1 MSLVTQ
7 INSLITRIGTEFKTT
22 KTLIAGNSAGDLSS
36 LSTTAKNNLVSAINE
51 LKTGYTALN
60 GAVSKNK
67 GYFASSEAL
76 TSAYPAASAG
86 DYAINGAT
94 DTVWVWD
101 ADAGTPAWK
110 DGGGAGTVTS
120 VNGQTG
126 AVVISEVTTS
136 VDGLMVA
143 ADKVK
148 LNSIAASA
156 TANDSDAN
164 LKNRA
169 NHTGTQTASTIS
181 DFASSVIAAI
191 LSGLSTASN
200 SVVLATDSIVSA
212 IGKLQAQI
220 TSHMGSGGTSH
231 ESAVANSTSGFM
243 TGADKAKLDGV
254 ATSATANDTDSNLK
268 NRANHTGSQV
278 AATISDFASSV
289 IASALSGLSV
299 ASALAISAADSIVI
313 ALGKLQAQITAH
325 AGSGGATHATVVP
338 SGANGFMSG
347 ADKAKLDGLANFSHP
362 TGDGNL
368 HVPATGTG
376 NNTKVLKAGAT
387 AGSAAWGTVDFS
399 ELGSKPTTIGGYSI
413 SDAYTKTE
421 IGDPTTDFVAAFNLV
436 IA

>member
-22 KTLIAGNSAGDLSS
+22 KTLIAGNSSGDLSS
-36 LSTTAKNNLVSAINE
+36 LSTTAKNNLVAAINE
-51 LKTGYTALN
+51 LKSGYTALN
-60 GAVSKNK
+60 GAVNKNK
-67 GYFASSEAL
+67 GYFASTVAL
-76 TSAYPAASAG
+76 TTAYPSGTAG
-86 DYAINGAT
+86 DFAINGAT

-126 AVVISEVTTS
+126 AVTIGAVTTS

-148 LNSIAASA
+148 LNSIASSA

-169 NHTGTQTASTIS
+169 NHTGTQLASTIS
-181 DFASSVIAAI
+181 DFAASVLAAV
-191 LSGLSTASN
+191 LSGLSTATS
-200 SVVLATDSIVSA
+200 SVVLATDSILSA
-212 IGKLQAQI
+212 IGKLQGQI
-220 TSHMGSGGTSH
+220 TAHLGSGGTSH
-231 ESAVANSTSGFM
+231 ANAVPNSTAGFM
-243 TGADKAKLDGV
+243 TGVDKAKLDTI
-254 ATSATANDTDSNLK
+254 ASSATANDSDANLK

-278 AATISDFASSV
+278 ASTISDFASSV
-289 IASALSGLSV
+289 IATALAGLSV
-299 ASALAISAADSIVI
+299 ASALAVSAADSIVI

-325 AGSGGATHATVVP
+325 SGSGGASHATVVA
-338 SGANGFMSG
+338 SGANGFMTG

-368 HVPATGTG
+368 HIPATGTG
-376 NNTKVLKAGAT
+376 NNTKVLKSGAT
-387 AGSAAWGTVDFS
+387 AGSGAWGVVDFS
-399 ELGSKPTTIGGYSI
+399 ELGSKPTTLGGYSI
-413 SDAYTKTE
+413 SDAYTKAE
-421 IGDPTTDFVAAFNLV
+421 IGDPATDFVAAFNLA

>member
-36 LSTTAKNNLVSAINE
+36 LSTTAKNNLVAAINE
-51 LKTGYTALN
+51 LNSGFTSLN
-60 GAVSKNK
+60 GAVNKNK
-67 GYFASSEAL
+67 GYFASTAAL
-76 TSAYPAASAG
+76 TTAYPSGTAG
-86 DYAINGAT
+86 DFAINGAT

-126 AVVISEVTTS
+126 AVTIGAVTTS

-148 LNSIAASA
+148 LNSIASSA

-169 NHTGTQTASTIS
+169 NHTGTQLASTIS
-181 DFASSVIAAI
+181 DFASSILAAV
-191 LSGLSTASN
+191 LTGLSTATN
-200 SVVLATDSIVSA
+200 SVVLATDSILAA

-220 TSHMGSGGTSH
+220 TSHAGSGGTSH
-231 ESAVANSTSGFM
+231 ESAVANSTAGFM
-243 TGADKAKLDGV
+243 TGVDKAKLDTI
-254 ATSATANDTDSNLK
+254 ASSATANDTDANLK
-268 NRANHTGSQV
+268 NRANHTGSQI
-278 AATISDFASSV
+278 ASTISDFASSV
-289 IASALSGLSV
+289 IATALSGLSV

-325 AGSGGATHATVVP
+325 GGSGGATHATVVA
-338 SGANGFMSG
+338 SGANGFMTG
-347 ADKAKLDGLANFSHP
+347 EDKAKLDGLANFSHP

-376 NNTKVLKAGAT
+376 NNTKVLKSGAT
-387 AGSAAWGTVDFS
+387 AGSGAWGVVDFS
-399 ELGSKPTTIGGYSI
+399 ELGSKPTTLGGYSI

-421 IGDPTTDFVAAFNLV
+421 IGDPTTDFVAAFNLA